1 MFAQS
6 ITIDQY
12 KIRCKFDNRL
22 LLELFIDFQKKFK
35 FDHEWHIK
43 LNDIPLKVF
52 NETYDGSY
60 IWLQYM
66 REDDIKEPI
75 NVGDIISLDIEI
87 WGGKDSFFGKRNLK
101 ANDIMFVH
109 ESWEVI
115 KSNKSAICQ
124 VREEYTDDIIE
135 LLKPKFGFDMFQK
148 KLQTETDSEPSVI
161 DVEFVEVNE
170 NQIEMKEGK

>member
-6 ITIDQY
+6 IVIDQF
-12 KIRCKFDNRL
+12 KIRCEFDNRL
-22 LLELFIDFQKKFK
+22 LSNLFIDFDKKYK
-35 FDHEWHIK
+35 FDHQWHIK
-43 LNDIPLKVF
+43 LNDVPLKVF
-52 NETYDGSY
+52 NESYDGSF
-60 IWLQYM
+60 IWLLYM

-75 NVGDIISLDIEI
+75 RIGDIISLDIEI
-87 WGGKDSFFGKRNLK
+87 WGGKDKFFGKRNLN
-101 ANDIMFVH
+101 ANDIMYVH

-115 KSNKSAICQ
+115 KSNKTAICQ

-148 KLQTETDSEPSVI
+148 KLQTETEPAVI

-170 NQIEMKEGK
+170 NQIEMKECD